1 MKRLFEKLSMCFIML
16 IVAAT
21 VSSCD
26 YVKQTKSE
34 IRHDDSLMVTNMMR
48 EIDNPTFTDYSDAIE
63 YQRSEGQWRHQDS
76 VFFSIPEK
84 VVRDVV
90 SVLEKSGKPV
100 TKMSIS
106 NEFEMNKHVYMNLP
120 DKPDSYQAI
129 TPPDVPNTEVV
140 DTIIDGKHVQVIQ
153 SSSTNIMPKE
163 DQP

>member
-1 MKRLFEKLSMCFIML
+1 MKRLFEKLSMCLIML
-16 IVAAT
+16 IAVIT

-63 YQRSEGQWRHQDS
+63 FQRSEGQWRHQDS
-76 VFFSIPEK
+76 VFFNIPEK
-84 VVRDVV
+84 VMRDVV

-106 NEFEMNKHVYMNLP
+106 NEFESNKHVYLNLP
-120 DKPDSYQAI
+120 DKPDLYQAI
-129 TPPDVPNTEVV
+129 TPPDVPNMEVV

-153 SSSTNIMPKE
+153 SSSTNIMSKE
-163 DQP
+163 D

>member
-1 MKRLFEKLSMCFIML
+1 MKRLFEKFSMCLIML

-34 IRHDDSLMVTNMMR
+34 IKHDDSLMVSKMMQD
-48 EIDNPTFTDYSDAIE
+48 IDNPTFTGCSEVIE
-63 YQRSEGQWRHQDS
+63 FQRSEGQWRHQDS

-84 VVRDVV
+84 VMRDVV
-90 SVLEKSGKPV
+90 SVLEKSGKPL

-106 NEFEMNKHVYMNLP
+106 NEFEMNKHVYLNLP
-120 DKPDSYQAI
+120 DKPDLYQAI

-140 DTIIDGKHVQVIQ
+140 DTIIDGKHVQIVQ
-153 SSSTNIMPKE
+153 SSSTNIMSKE
-163 DQP
+163 DQL

>member
-1 MKRLFEKLSMCFIML
+1 MKRLFEKLSMCLIML
-16 IVAAT
+16 ILVAT

-34 IRHDDSLMVTNMMR
+34 IKHDDSLMVSKMMQD
-48 EIDNPTFTDYSDAIE
+48 IDNPTFIDCSDVIE
-63 YQRSEGQWRHQDS
+63 FQRSEGQWRHQDS

-84 VVRDVV
+84 VMRDVV
-90 SVLEKSGKPV
+90 SVLEKSGKPL

-106 NEFEMNKHVYMNLP
+106 NEFEMNKRVYLNLP
-120 DKPDSYQAI
+120 DKPDLYQAI

-140 DTIIDGKHVQVIQ
+140 DTIIDGKHVQLIQ

-163 DQP
+163 D